1 MTEPRTSALS
11 RRVLD
16 EYAAIRDTLPAGVVS
31 AERRQEALQSLAAH
45 GLPSSR
51 EENWRYTNLR
61 PLERA
66 RFAPAGES
74 LAAGVSPVPG
84 AAVVADAT
92 SAAAAGAFAGGAA
105 TTRSLPFASELP
117 AKLERFARYTF
128 VDGVFAPE
136 LSSPTQ
142 EQPGLTVHS
151 LRRAAQGAGGLSSSR
166 RVFQLPRALPALS
179 HLPEARLALLN
190 EAFAT
195 DTAAIHVDHGAGE
208 PVRVELLFIAVAG
221 AETGTSYPRVQVSL
235 DPGSRLIMVERHIG
249 AGGGASF
256 INSSVTVDVG
266 RGAHLTHYRL
276 QQAGARATWLD
287 TLSAVLAADARY
299 GLLTVNTGGLS
310 ARSTT
315 HVQMAGPGAEL
326 TLSVAALADRQQVQD
341 NFALVEHIAPRARTE
356 QTFRGIASGRA
367 RVGFNGKIVVRET
380 AAGTDSRQ
388 SLRGL
393 LAGPEAEIDVRPQ
406 LEIYTDE
413 VRCSHGATAG
423 KLDDDMLFYLLS
435 RGLSPEVAQ
444 RLLKWAFLEDVVS
457 KIELPGLRR
466 QIEHDLA
473 GQMADAASLKELL

>member
-1 MTEPRTSALS
+1 MSAVLS
-11 RRVLD
+11 KRILD
-16 EYAAIRDTLPAGVVS
+16 EYAAVHDRLPADVVS
-31 AERRQEALQSLAAH
+31 PERRNEAIHALAAR
-45 GLPSSR
+45 GLPTTR
-51 EENWRYTNLR
+51 DENWRYTNLR

-66 RFAPAGES
+66 RFVPVPAPAG
-74 LAAGVSPVPG
+74 APVP
-84 AAVVADAT
+84 ALP
-92 SAAAAGAFAGGAA
+92 AGS
-105 TTRSLPFASELP
+105 SLPARL
-117 AKLERFARYTF
+117 AGFARHTF

-136 LSSPTQ
+136 LSSPG
-142 EQPGLTVHS
+142 EQAGLTTVA
-151 LRRAAQGAGGLSSSR
+151 R
-166 RVFQLPRALPALS
+166 LPRALSALS
-179 HLPEARLALLN
+179 SLPEARLALLN

-195 DTAAIHVDHGAGE
+195 DTAAIRVTGGAAA
-208 PVRVELLFIAVAG
+208 PQFIELVFVAVAG
-221 AETGTSYPRVQVSL
+221 ADAGASYPRVFIAL
-235 DPGSRLIMVERHIG
+235 DPGTRLILVERHVSAGSG
-249 AGGGASF
+249 AHF
-256 INSSVTVDVG
+256 VNSSVHVDAG

-276 QQAGARATWLD
+276 QQAGVKSTWLD

-299 GLLTVNTGGLS
+299 GLLAINTGGLS

-315 HVQMAGPGAEL
+315 HVQMAGAGAEL
-326 TLSVAALADRQQVQD
+326 TLSVAALGDRQQVQD
-341 NFALVEHIAPRARTE
+341 HFALVEHVAPRARTE

-367 RVGFNGKIVVRET
+367 RVAFNGKIAVGEA

-406 LEIYTDE
+406 LEIYTDD

-435 RGLSPEVAQ
+435 RGLSPEAAQ

-457 KIELPGLRR
+457 KIEIPELRR

>member
-1 MTEPRTSALS
+1 MTAPLAKRALE
-11 RRVLD
+11 
-16 EYAAIRDTLPAGVVS
+16 EYAAVRESLPADVVS
-31 AERRQEALQSLAAH
+31 PERRQEAIQTLAAR
-45 GLPSSR
+45 GLPSTR
-51 EENWRYTNLR
+51 DENWRYTNLR

-66 RFAPAGES
+66 RFAPAEATGS
-74 LAAGVSPVPG
+74 D
-84 AAVVADAT
+84 VAHA
-92 SAAAAGAFAGGAA
+92 SAASRLTGFD
-105 TTRSLPFASELP
+105 LPP
-117 AKLERFARYTF
+117 RLEGFARYVF

-136 LSSPTQ
+136 LSSPDPQ
-142 EQPGLTVHS
+142 AGLAVCT
-151 LRRAAQGAGGLSSSR
+151 RRAAQGAGDGSGSATVSR
-166 RVFQLPRALPALS
+166 LPRILPALNS
-179 HLPEARLALLN
+179 LPEARLALLN

-195 DTAAIHVDHGAGE
+195 DTAAIHVSGAAAE
-208 PVRVELLFIAVAG
+208 ARVELLFIALAG
-221 AETGTSYPRVQVSL
+221 ADAGSIYPRTQVSL
-235 DPGSRLIMVERHIG
+235 DPASRLTLVERHVSAG
-249 AGGGASF
+249 AGASF
-256 INSSVTVDVG
+256 SNSSVTVDVG

-276 QQAGARATWLD
+276 QHAGARSTWVD

-299 GLLTVNTGGLS
+299 GLLAVNTGGLS

-326 TLSVAALADRQQVQD
+326 ALSVAALGDRQQVQD

-367 RVGFNGKIVVRET
+367 RVAFNGKIVVRDA

-423 KLDDDMLFYLLS
+423 KLDDNMLFYLLS
-435 RGLSPEVAQ
+435 RGLSREVAL
-444 RLLKWAFLEDVVS
+444 RLLKWAFLEDVVA
-457 KIELPGLRR
+457 KIEIPGLRR